1 MRCNIAQLQ
10 MTEPNGAARL
20 ARRFKQT
27 EQGAL
32 HMRTS
37 ATLLVA
43 GLLFA
48 NPALAQDT
56 AQQTVEFVAKQ
67 TESQDLASRFMGTP
81 VVGPTGEALGKVND
95 MALNPA
101 GQVEV
106 IVIGVGGF
114 LGIAEKNVGVS
125 YDALARQSS
134 EDGQTQLVLNATKG
148 DLTDAPEYL
157 TADNQSLSVTK
168 RLRERAEKLTEQ
180 AKQTYD
186 ETKDRVMEEAEQLNQ

>member
-1 MRCNIAQLQ
+1 MR
-10 MTEPNGAARL
+10 
-20 ARRFKQT
+20 K
-27 EQGAL
+27 
-32 HMRTS
+32 S

-48 NPALAQDT
+48 TPALAQD
-56 AQQTVEFVAKQ
+56 AEPQSQPVEFLAKQ
-67 TESQDLASRFMGTP
+67 SDSQDLASRFMGTP
-81 VVGPTGEALGKVND
+81 VVSPKGEALGKVND

-114 LGIAEKNVGVS
+114 LGIAEKNVGVA
-125 YDALARQSS
+125 YDSLARQSS
-134 EDGQTQLVLNATKG
+134 EDGQTQLVLDATKG

-168 RLRERAEKLTEQ
+168 RLRERAQELTEQ

-186 ETKDRVMEEAEQLNQ
+186 ETKDRVMEEAERLNQ